1 MRRFPQRAFLLAVL
15 LVACSKSGAVSTVT
29 KIDEPLPALSGT
41 LVRGAAFDPASL
53 KGKIAIIP
61 FWGTWCGPCR
71 REMPALQE
79 IWSQYRDRGVAVL
92 GIDSRELDLAAPRA
106 FLDGFGVTFP
116 SIDDRAGAFAYSFGF
131 PYLPVTYVVDASGTM
146 RYRLFGAVTADELG
160 RIIAELQQPA

>member
-1 MRRFPQRAFLLAVL
+1 MRRFLLPALLLVVL

-41 LVRGAAFDPASL
+41 LVQGAVFDPASL
-53 KGKIAIIP
+53 KGNIAVIP

-79 IWSQYRDRGVAVL
+79 IWSQYHDHGVVVL
-92 GIDSRELDLAAPRA
+92 GIDSRELDVASPRA
-106 FLDGFGVTFP
+106 FLDEFGVTFP

-146 RYRLFGAVTADELG
+146 RYRLFGAVSADELG
-160 RIIAELQQPA
+160 RIIAELQKPG